1 MQQITT
7 GLPDAVVDALD
18 RAARKLGRR
27 RADVIRLAVE
37 QSLEDFDDFSVASHR
52 LRNASDPVLEWEKV
66 RRELFDT
73 D

>member
-18 RAARKLGRR
+18 RAARKLGLR

-37 QSLEDFDDFSVASHR
+37 QYLEDFDDFSVASER
-52 LRNASDPVLEWEKV
+52 LRNGSDPVLEWEKV